1 MTTSLNNQIQWVG
14 AYRLEKT
21 LGKGQTGLVKTGTH
35 CVTGKKIAVKI
46 VNKEKL
52 NESVLQKVEREIAI
66 MRLIEHPHILQLYDH
81 VSGGELFDYL
91 VYLLINNG
99 KRKNRDFYIRKGRL
113 MAKEARKFFRQ
124 IISALD
130 FCHAHNICHRDLK
143 PENLLLDERNNIK
156 IADFGMASLQVE
168 GSMLET
174 SCGSPHYA
182 CPEVIRGEKYDG
194 RKADVWSCGVILYA
208 LLVGALPFDDD
219 NLRNL
224 LEKVKKGSFHIPH
237 FVPSDCQGLLRSMV
251 EVNPTKRISLQEVV
265 IGPNKGELEL
275 EVPMAQVVETHVIPN
290 EDSIDPDVFRHMN
303 NLGCFKD
310 KEKLVAE
317 LLSTRHNTEKIVY
330 FLLLDRKRRRPAKE
344 EEPES
349 SILRNSTFDN
359 IVDPP
364 RKRVDTSKPRL
375 PPSRIAD
382 GSPMNPRKNRYR
394 LRQSSLGGSPE
405 DSPQHTSRS
414 LYPQSARGNT
424 FTTSQKVEEALLAL
438 SSKHRTSI
446 GNNNTKNSNYQ
457 QNRQQNHH
465 HYFTQPINP
474 LIVQRASRKEE
485 QNTKQLIQTN
495 NSKSTNGSNIPPLL
509 LPSNKPRT
517 TTTITST
524 NNTEKLIEIIHI
536 IENYI
541 CLLITNSRESNK
553 RDFYIAASSTASSSN
568 SIASSS
574 GIALMNSSSMTAS
587 NNSIT
592 GVSSSPVSSN
602 IGPTGPWHSKLSS
615 TIKNSILG
623 TPRFHRKSVGGNNN
637 ISSTNYN
644 TVSNNTESDTEC
656 NGGGG
661 GTSATNLSDSTSDLV
676 KKSFFG
682 SLSIS
687 GAERDDTPCIPVQN
701 KTLAEIKAEL
711 IRLFLTI
718 HELSHSVIGQ
728 NSFRVEY
735 KRLPYIGF
743 SRGVKFQVD
752 IITPPN
758 QRKEDSQNLIICSD
772 TTDFYVVQFTLISG
786 PLRRFRRLFE
796 HFSTVLQ
803 NSQRGVDQR
812 QTTTTLSTSFMVK
825 PRKISSQSSV
835 GSEDSTTLPP
845 SVERQNSQQFNKQK
859 QQSFIQTQ
867 GNPPLAEDESGFFAD
882 SVSNSKIA
890 LRAALSCSN
899 ASPGRIF
906 NNQLNSPPSSGRR
919 IARKSDASLLG
930 VLINNKQKASVA
942 SWGSPATV
950 GQELRAQKEAENLN
964 KGLDINGD
972 FSRPKTAISNIIQQH
987 KASIFSWSSQ
997 CSGNSVNSSEYT
1009 EDKEEKI
1016 ENKEETSLEK
1026 SERKEEVF
1034 EAKNVYFALLIYFC
1048 FAIYWLLMDDF
1059 MHETIISE
1067 TKEK

>member
-1 MTTSLNNQIQWVG
+1 MYTIQWVG

-66 MRLIEHPHILQLYDH
+66 MRLIEHPHILQLYDVYENRKYLYLLLEH

-91 VYLLINNG
+91 V
-99 KRKNRDFYIRKGRL
+99 RKGRL

-182 CPEVIRGEKYDG
+182 CPEGEKYDG

-251 EVNPTKRISLQEVV
+251 EVNPTKRISLQDVFKHPWV

-317 LLSTRHNTEKIVY
+317 LLSTKHNTEKIVY

-349 SILRNSTFDN
+349 VLRNSTFDN

-375 PPSRIAD
+375 PPSRISD

-405 DSPQHTSRS
+405 DSPQHSSRS
-414 LYPQSARGNT
+414 LYPQSARGNA
-424 FTTSQKVEEALLAL
+424 FTTSQKVEEALLSL
-438 SSKHRTSI
+438 SSGKHRISL
-446 GNNNTKNSNYQ
+446 GSNHSRNSNNSNYQ
-457 QNRQQNHH
+457 QSRQQNHH

-474 LIVQRASRKEE
+474 IIVQRASRRDE
-485 QNTKQLIQTN
+485 QSAKQEIQTQQSN
-495 NSKSTNGSNIPPLL
+495 KSNGTNIPPLL
-509 LPSNKPRT
+509 LPANKPRVPITTTNTGVVVT
-517 TTTITST
+517 TTTTPT
-524 NNTEKLIEIIHI
+524 
-536 IENYI
+536 
-541 CLLITNSRESNK
+541 
-553 RDFYIAASSTASSSN
+553 AVASSAASSSN

-574 GIALMNSSSMTAS
+574 GIVLMNSPSMNAS

-592 GVSSSPVSSN
+592 AVSSSSNSSI
-602 IGPTGPWHSKLSS
+602 IGPSGPWHSKIST

-623 TPRFHRKSVGGNNN
+623 TPRFHRKSVGG
-637 ISSTNYN
+637 S
-644 TVSNNTESDTEC
+644 SNNTNNGYNAGSNESDTEC
-656 NGGGG
+656 NGGV
-661 GTSATNLSDSTSDLV
+661 SSTNLSDSTSDLV

-682 SLSIS
+682 SLSMS
-687 GAERDDTPCIPVQN
+687 GADRDDTPCIPVQN
-701 KTLAEIKAEL
+701 KTLPEIKAEL

-718 HELSHSVIGQ
+718 HELSHSVVGQ

-735 KRLPYIGF
+735 KRLPYLGF

-752 IITPPN
+752 ILTPPN
-758 QRKEDSQNLIICSD
+758 QRRDSQNSINCSEI
-772 TTDFYVVQFTLISG
+772 TDFYVVQFTLISG

-803 NSQRGVDQR
+803 SSQRNGDQR
-812 QTTTTLSTSFMVK
+812 PSASSGFMVK
-825 PRKISSQSSV
+825 PRKLSSQSSV
-835 GSEDSTTLPP
+835 GSEDSAAAG
-845 SVERQNSQQFNKQK
+845 SVDRHDSDQLKYSQQFRQK
-859 QQSFIQTQ
+859 QSSIQSQI
-867 GNPPLAEDESGFFAD
+867 NPPLAEDESGFFAD
-882 SVSNSKIA
+882 SVSNSKTV
-890 LRAALSCSN
+890 LRAALSCST
-899 ASPGRIF
+899 ASPRI
-906 NNQLNSPPSSGRR
+906 NYNSTNQQQELNESPPPSARSRTS
-919 IARKSDASLLG
+919 RKSDASLLG
-930 VLINNKQKASVA
+930 VVLINRQKASVA
-942 SWGSPATV
+942 SWGSPATA
-950 GQELRAQKEAENLN
+950 GQEMRAQREADSLDNRGLGNLFIL
-964 KGLDINGD
+964 K
-972 FSRPKTAISNIIQQH
+972 FR
-987 KASIFSWSSQ
+987 
-997 CSGNSVNSSEYT
+997 
-1009 EDKEEKI
+1009 
-1016 ENKEETSLEK
+1016 
-1026 SERKEEVF
+1026 RKEVLEFV
-1034 EAKNVYFALLIYFC
+1034 
-1048 FAIYWLLMDDF
+1048 
-1059 MHETIISE
+1059 
-1067 TKEK
+1067 